1 MPYKELEVVYEGYS
15 HEVPLRVPDLSTH
28 GMFVNTPRTFPEGA
42 VLKLKFRLTRTNFPI
57 QARGEVR
64 YCVPGVGIGI
74 EFVDITEEA
83 QEAIADELEM
93 GEAAEARGR

>member
-28 GMFVNTPRTFPEGA
+28 GMFINTPRTFPEGA
-42 VLKLKFRLTRTNFPI
+42 VLKLKFRLARTNFPI
-57 QARGEVR
+57 HARGEVR

-74 EFVDITEEA
+74 EFVEISEEA
-83 QEAIADELEM
+83 QEAIADELEL
-93 GEAAEARGR
+93 GEAVEGRSR